1 MTAATLT
8 SETPQQAARRLLAG
22 ALREGFE
29 PAALHCYADAHGEP
43 LFWRAR
49 LRHPDGRKAIR
60 PIRWSGERF
69 ELGEPPA
76 PPDGKPLYRLNE
88 LAALPGDPVAV
99 VEGES
104 CADAL
109 AALGL
114 LATTSGG
121 ADSAGR
127 ADWQPL
133 AGRDVSIWRDNDE
146 AGARYAAEVAER
158 LRALDCHVRLVDV
171 AALALPP
178 KGDAVDW
185 LAMHPDATD
194 ADVLA
199 LATVEPPAATGDGDP
214 PPMAARCLANVK
226 AEPVCWLWP
235 GRIAR
240 GKVTVLA
247 GNPGLGKSQ
256 ITASLA
262 AIVATAGQWPID
274 RTRAERGAVAFLTA
288 EDDAADTLVPRLKA
302 AGADLSLSHVL
313 DAVRATDR
321 EGLPTLRGFDLSR
334 DVSALAEMLTRI
346 GDVRLLVIDPISAY
360 LGGVDSHRNAEV
372 RALLAPLSDMAAALG
387 VAVVAVSHLN
397 KGGGSDALSRVTGS
411 LAFVAAA
418 RAAWIVAKDPQDP
431 ARRLFLPAKN
441 NLGPDGA
448 GLSFAIE
455 AVTIEGDIETSRIAW
470 HAEPVTITANEALAA
485 DGGPDR
491 REEAPQRKE
500 AEEWLAASLS
510 GGPVPSADLLRSA
523 GSVGISRR
531 TLFRAKEA
539 LGVAAAKGDFKGGW
553 VWRLPDEECHLG
565 APRMPAPKTLAP
577 FAESKAASGS
587 SARLSPKSAPV
598 SGVGTLGST
607 CTADD
612 YRRAAGK
619 MEEKL

>member
-1 MTAATLT
+1 MTAATIA
-8 SETPQQAARRLLAG
+8 SETPQHAARRLLAG
-22 ALREGFE
+22 ALREGFR
-29 PAALHCYADAHGEP
+29 PVALHEYRSADGEP

-76 PPDGKPLYRLNE
+76 PAAGRPLYGLDR
-88 LAALPGDPVAV
+88 LAARPGESVIVA
-99 VEGES
+99 EGES

-121 ADSAGR
+121 SDSAGR

-133 AGRDVSIWRDNDE
+133 AGRDVLIWPDADE

-158 LRALDCHVRLVDV
+158 LRALGCRVRVVDV
-171 AALALPP
+171 AALGLPP
-178 KGDAVDW
+178 KADVVDW
-185 LAMHPDATD
+185 LAMHPDATA

-199 LATVEPPAATGDGDP
+199 LATVEPPGDQADP

-226 AEPVCWLWP
+226 AEPVRWLWP

-240 GKVTVLA
+240 GKVAFLA

-256 ITASLA
+256 TTASMA
-262 AIVATAGQWPID
+262 AIVTTAGRWPVD

-302 AGADLSLSHVL
+302 AGADLSLCHVL

-372 RALLAPLSDMAAALG
+372 RALLAPLSDMAARLG

-397 KGGGSDALSRVTGS
+397 KGGGADALSRVTGS

-418 RAAWIVAKDPQDP
+418 RAAWIVAKDPQNP

-441 NLGPDGA
+441 NLGPDGS
-448 GLSFAIE
+448 GLAFEIE
-455 AVTIEGDIETSRIAW
+455 PATIDGGIETSRIAW
-470 HAEPVTITANEALAA
+470 HTEPVTITANEALAA

-500 AEEWLAASLS
+500 AEEWLAESLS

-587 SARLSPKSAPV
+587 SARVSPKSATV

-607 CTADD
+607 CTAGE
-612 YRRAAGK
+612 YAAAK
-619 MEEKL
+619 EVDL